1 MFEYKTEVA
10 KGRAKILVE
19 TDEYATYRKFLD
31 MVTEETDKRA
41 GYTTASSVSKEENLL
56 NQFLE
61 EQHWEEC
68 RQIAHYDDELK
79 QAKAYITELLKLM
92 PYVKRCVLC
101 SLYETENGECNER
114 VNRLN
119 CNCFNHYLQDEIEA
133 FLKGEK
139 KDECGNV

>member
-61 EQHWEEC
+61 EKHWEES

-92 PYVKRCVLC
+92 PYVRCC
-101 SLYETENGECNER
+101 DSCE
-114 VNRLN
+114 
-119 CNCFNHYLQDEIEA
+119 YLDKAEYCQRSIAKSDRKCHRHKLQTEIEA

-139 KDECGNV
+139 KDEM